1 MKARVAGLVV
11 ISVALGLASSPLAVA
26 AAASVH
32 ARFDLGSL
40 LGSPFPSNRFTVAD
54 STENT
59 ALKVN
64 LPKPDCGERPSDCSD
79 IDVLNELDGFNLQ
92 PRLSIPFD
100 GPIDVGSVTSQSV
113 FLVSLG
119 STLPGGDTGGEVV
132 GIDQVVR
139 DTFTNTLHVES
150 DQQLAQHTR
159 YVLVV
164 TRSLLDESGKHV
176 KAAEEFLD
184 LLNNVDGA
192 STGDPA
198 VDAYRTSLRD
208 ALLLIDE
215 AGLVPLDQVVA
226 ASVFTTQSV
235 TAILEKIRDQI
246 KAATPE
252 PADFLLGSGGSRTV
266 FDRSTVAKIEFNR
279 QTSADPA
286 LPLSPPQQ
294 LPLSVLD
301 TVPGAVGT
309 IAFGR
314 YSSPDYRD
322 SGEFIP
328 PVATL
333 SGTPIIQGT
342 DNITFILFLPSRS
355 QPAGGYPVAIYA
367 HGTGGNKVSSGF
379 VAAKLADQGIATI
392 AIDAP
397 GYGFGPISTY
407 KVTRTDSSSV
417 TFLAGGRSIDQS
429 GNGLIGNGEGFDAA
443 PPRMLLDGRDGF
455 RQETVDLMQLVREVE
470 VGVDVDGDGGRD
482 LDPSRINLVG
492 VSRGG
497 QQGAI
502 FLALEPSLEAGVL
515 TSSGSGSA
523 EYARLAA
530 GRGDF
535 LGVSLQSR
543 VPSLI
548 NSSGITSI
556 DGISLTAPY
565 FNESLPLSS
574 GASLRVV
581 PQGGS
586 TEEIRSPVV
595 NTVAG
600 AVEIQQVLDNAE
612 WATQSA
618 SAVAYA
624 PYIRR
629 SPLPG
634 VPPKSV
640 IIQFANGDRLVPNPG
655 VTAMLRAGDLADR
668 ATFVRT
674 NDLFSVNPIPFPG
687 DRNLYP
693 HDFMSNAVI
702 SAIPSVK
709 AIALK
714 AQQQIAIFFAS
725 DGTLVT
731 DPDDVPPA
739 LSVPIFEVPIVPPLP
754 EATNYFP

>member
-1 MKARVAGLVV
+1 
-11 ISVALGLASSPLAVA
+11 
-26 AAASVH
+26 
-32 ARFDLGSL
+32 
-40 LGSPFPSNRFTVAD
+40 
-54 STENT
+54 
-59 ALKVN
+59 
-64 LPKPDCGERPSDCSD
+64 
-79 IDVLNELDGFNLQ
+79 
-92 PRLSIPFD
+92 
-100 GPIDVGSVTSQSV
+100 
-113 FLVSLG
+113 
-119 STLPGGDTGGEVV
+119 
-132 GIDQVVR
+132 
-139 DTFTNTLHVES
+139 
-150 DQQLAQHTR
+150 
-159 YVLVV
+159 
-164 TRSLLDESGKHV
+164 
-176 KAAEEFLD
+176 
-184 LLNNVDGA
+184 
-192 STGDPA
+192 
-198 VDAYRTSLRD
+198 
-208 ALLLIDE
+208 
-215 AGLVPLDQVVA
+215 
-226 ASVFTTQSV
+226 
-235 TAILEKIRDQI
+235 
-246 KAATPE
+246 
-252 PADFLLGSGGSRTV
+252 
-266 FDRSTVAKIEFNR
+266 
-279 QTSADPA
+279 
-286 LPLSPPQQ
+286 
-294 LPLSVLD
+294 
-301 TVPGAVGT
+301 
-309 IAFGR
+309 
-314 YSSPDYRD
+314 
-322 SGEFIP
+322 
-328 PVATL
+328 
-333 SGTPIIQGT
+333 
-342 DNITFILFLPSRS
+342 
-355 QPAGGYPVAIYA
+355 
-367 HGTGGNKVSSGF
+367 
-379 VAAKLADQGIATI
+379 
-392 AIDAP
+392 
-397 GYGFGPISTY
+397 
-407 KVTRTDSSSV
+407 V

-470 VGVDVDGDGGRD
+470 VGVDVEGDGGRD

-515 TSSGSGSA
+515 TSPGSGSA
-523 EYARLAA
+523 ESARLAA

-556 DGISLTAPY
+556 DGISLTAPF
-565 FNESLPLSS
+565 FNENLPLRG
-574 GASLRVV
+574 GASLTVV

-586 TEEIRSPVV
+586 TQVIRSPVV

-634 VPPKSV
+634 MPPKSV

-674 NDLFSVNPIPFPG
+674 NDLFSVNPIPFQG

-702 SAIPSVK
+702 STMPNVK

-714 AQQQIAIFFAS
+714 AQQQIATFFAS

-739 LSVPIFEVPIVPPLP
+739 LSVPIFEAPIVPPLP

>member
-1 MKARVAGLVV
+1 
-11 ISVALGLASSPLAVA
+11 
-26 AAASVH
+26 
-32 ARFDLGSL
+32 
-40 LGSPFPSNRFTVAD
+40 
-54 STENT
+54 
-59 ALKVN
+59 
-64 LPKPDCGERPSDCSD
+64 
-79 IDVLNELDGFNLQ
+79 VLNKLDGFNLQ

-150 DQQLAQHTR
+150 DQQLDQHTR
-159 YVLVV
+159 YILVV
-164 TRSLLDESGKHV
+164 TRSLLDESGKHL
-176 KAAEEFLD
+176 KAAKEFLD
-184 LLNNVDGA
+184 LVNNADGA

-198 VDAYRTSLRD
+198 VNAYRTSLRD

-215 AGLVPLDQVVA
+215 ARVVPLDQVVA

-235 TAILEKIRDQI
+235 TSILEKIRDQI

-314 YSSPDYRD
+314 YSSPDYRVH

-470 VGVDVDGDGGRD
+470 VGVDVDGDGSQD

-515 TSSGSGSA
+515 TSPGSGSA

-565 FNESLPLSS
+565 FNENLPLSG
-574 GASLRVV
+574 GASLTVV
-581 PQGGS
+581 PQG
-586 TEEIRSPVV
+586 EIRSPVV

-634 VPPKSV
+634 MPPKSV

-702 SAIPSVK
+702 STMPNVK

-714 AQQQIAIFFAS
+714 AQQQIATFFAS

-739 LSVPIFEVPIVPPLP
+739 LSVPIFEAPIVPPLP

>member
-1 MKARVAGLVV
+1 MKARAAVLVV
-11 ISVALGLASSPLAVA
+11 ISVALGLASSQLAIA

-32 ARFDLGSL
+32 ARFDLGPIA
-40 LGSPFPSNRFTVAD
+40 GAPFPSNRLTVAD
-54 STENT
+54 STQNT
-59 ALKVN
+59 GLRVD
-64 LPKPDCGERPSDCSD
+64 LPKPDCAARPSDCSD

-100 GPIDVGSVTSQSV
+100 GPIDVTSATSKSV

-119 STLPGGDTGGEVV
+119 STLSGGDPGGEVV
-132 GIDQVVR
+132 GINQVVW
-139 DTFTNTLHVES
+139 DTFTNTLYVES
-150 DQQLAQHTR
+150 DDQLDQHTR

-164 TRSLLDESGKHV
+164 TQSVLDANGKHV
-176 KAAEEFLD
+176 KPAKEFLD
-184 LLNNVDGA
+184 LVDNEDAG
-192 STGDPA
+192 STDDSALGG
-198 VDAYRTSLRD
+198 YLTSLRD
-208 ALLLIDE
+208 ALMHIDS
-215 AGLVPLDQVVA
+215 AGIVPMDQVVA
-226 ASVFTTQSV
+226 ASLFTTQSV
-235 TAILEKIRDQI
+235 TAVMEKIRDQI
-246 KAATPE
+246 KAATPD
-252 PADFLLGSGGSRTV
+252 PADFLLGPGGSRTV

-279 QTSADPA
+279 QTSADPT

-314 YSSPDYRD
+314 YSSPNYRD

-367 HGTGGNKVSSGF
+367 HGSGANKVSSGF

-417 TFLAGGRSIDQS
+417 TFLAGGRSIDQN
-429 GNGLIGNGEGFDAA
+429 GNGQIGNGEGFDAA
-443 PPRMLLDGRDGF
+443 PPRRLLDGRDGF

-470 VGVDVDGDGGRD
+470 VGVDVEGDGGRD

-515 TSSGSGSA
+515 TSPGSGSA
-523 EYARLAA
+523 ESARLAA

-556 DGISLTAPY
+556 DGISLTAPF
-565 FNESLPLSS
+565 FNENLPLRG
-574 GASLRVV
+574 GASLTVV

-586 TEEIRSPVV
+586 TQVIRSPVV

-600 AVEIQQVLDNAE
+600 AVEIQQALDNAE

-624 PYIRR
+624 PHIRR

-655 VTAMLRAGDLADR
+655 ITAMLRAGDLADR

-674 NDLFSVNPIPFPG
+674 NDLFSVNPIPFQG

-702 SAIPSVK
+702 STMPNVK

-714 AQQQIAIFFAS
+714 AQQQIATFFAS

>member
-1 MKARVAGLVV
+1 
-11 ISVALGLASSPLAVA
+11 
-26 AAASVH
+26 
-32 ARFDLGSL
+32 
-40 LGSPFPSNRFTVAD
+40 
-54 STENT
+54 
-59 ALKVN
+59 
-64 LPKPDCGERPSDCSD
+64 
-79 IDVLNELDGFNLQ
+79 
-92 PRLSIPFD
+92 
-100 GPIDVGSVTSQSV
+100 VTQSV
-113 FLVSLG
+113 
-119 STLPGGDTGGEVV
+119 
-132 GIDQVVR
+132 
-139 DTFTNTLHVES
+139 
-150 DQQLAQHTR
+150 
-159 YVLVV
+159 
-164 TRSLLDESGKHV
+164 LDANGKHV
-176 KAAEEFLD
+176 KPAKEFLD
-184 LLNNVDGA
+184 LVDNEDAG
-192 STGDPA
+192 STDDSALGG
-198 VDAYRTSLRD
+198 YLTSLRD
-208 ALLLIDE
+208 ALMHIDS
-215 AGLVPLDQVVA
+215 AGIVPMDQVVA
-226 ASVFTTQSV
+226 ASLFTTQSV
-235 TAILEKIRDQI
+235 TAVMEKIRDQI
-246 KAATPE
+246 KAATPD
-252 PADFLLGSGGSRTV
+252 PADFLLGPGGSRTV

-279 QTSADPA
+279 QTSADPT

-314 YSSPDYRD
+314 YSSPNYRD

-367 HGTGGNKVSSGF
+367 HGSGANKVSSGF

-417 TFLAGGRSIDQS
+417 TFLAGGRSIDQN
-429 GNGLIGNGEGFDAA
+429 GNGQIGNGEGFDAA
-443 PPRMLLDGRDGF
+443 PPRRLLDGRDGF

-470 VGVDVDGDGGRD
+470 VGVDVEGDGGRD

-515 TSSGSGSA
+515 TSPGSGSA
-523 EYARLAA
+523 ESARLAA

-556 DGISLTAPY
+556 DGISLTAPF
-565 FNESLPLSS
+565 FNENLPLRG
-574 GASLRVV
+574 GASLTVV

-586 TEEIRSPVV
+586 TQVIRSPVV

-600 AVEIQQVLDNAE
+600 AVEIQQALDNAE

-624 PYIRR
+624 PHIRR

-674 NDLFSVNPIPFPG
+674 NDLFSVNPIPFQG

-702 SAIPSVK
+702 STMPNVK

-714 AQQQIAIFFAS
+714 AQQQIATFFAS